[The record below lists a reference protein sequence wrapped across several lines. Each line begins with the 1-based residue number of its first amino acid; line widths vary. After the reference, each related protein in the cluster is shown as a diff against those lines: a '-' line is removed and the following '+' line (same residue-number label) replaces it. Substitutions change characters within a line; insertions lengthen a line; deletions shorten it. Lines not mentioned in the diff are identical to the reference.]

1 MPLNRVEE
9 SYTTTHTLRAIRG
22 KHNLAFGFDGVLH
35 KLTHWSPHLGFGPRS
50 NFNFNGGVTSNGSF
64 SNFNGYTAFLL
75 GLPNLIQKSI

>member
-1 MPLNRVEE
+1 
-9 SYTTTHTLRAIRG
+9 
-22 KHNLAFGFDGVLH
+22 VLH